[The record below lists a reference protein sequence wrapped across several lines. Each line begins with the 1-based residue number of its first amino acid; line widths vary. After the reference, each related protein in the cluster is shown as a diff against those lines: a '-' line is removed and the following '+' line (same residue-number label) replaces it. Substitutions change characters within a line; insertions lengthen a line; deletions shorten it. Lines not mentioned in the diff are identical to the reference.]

1 MPPIANSGIPHIKAP
16 IGARLC
22 RIAFVR
28 ACDLPKETLGLCDH
42 PPGRHPT
49 ILIRRSQSAR
59 MLLDVTVHEILHA
72 ARPEMSEEAVAETA
86 STIARVLH
94 RLGARITP
102 P

>member
-1 MPPIANSGIPHIKAP
+1 MPPIVTSGIQHIKAP
-16 IGARLC
+16 IGRRQW
-22 RIAFVR
+22 RIAFIAAR
-28 ACDLPKETLGLCDH
+28 DMPKDTLGLCDH

-49 ILIRRSQSAR
+49 ILVRRTQSSR

>member
-1 MPPIANSGIPHIKAP
+1 MPSVPHIRVR
-16 IGARLC
+16 IGMRDW
-22 RIAFVR
+22 RIAFLPAR
-28 ACDLPKETLGLCDH
+28 ALPKDTLGTCDH

-49 ILIRRSQSAR
+49 IMVRRSLSSQA
-59 MLLDVTVHEILHA
+59 LLDTTVHEVLHA

-86 STIARVLH
+86 TIIARVLH